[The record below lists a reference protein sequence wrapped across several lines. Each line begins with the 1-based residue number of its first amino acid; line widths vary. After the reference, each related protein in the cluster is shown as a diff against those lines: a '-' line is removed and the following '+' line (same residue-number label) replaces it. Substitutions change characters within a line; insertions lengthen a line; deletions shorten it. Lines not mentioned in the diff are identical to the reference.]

1 MNVMA
6 KKSGMQA
13 LACGQGCPM
22 TPATGWS
29 GMTRAGGRK
38 WGTLERVSKLYR
50 STVLTL
56 C

>member
-1 MNVMA
+1 MNVMG

-13 LACGQGCPM
+13 LACGQGCHV

-29 GMTRAGGRK
+29 VMTRAGGRK
-38 WGTLERVSKLYR
+38 WGSWSECQSFIDP
-50 STVLTL
+50 L

>member
-13 LACGQGCPM
+13 LACGQGCPV

-29 GMTRAGGRK
+29 GMTRARGGSGAPGASVK
-38 WGTLERVSKLYR
+38 AL
-50 STVLTL
+50 
-56 C
+56 